1 MEFLVIAIIVLV
13 VIISQKFLFRYDVK
27 KIKGIAENRKELDE
41 LAKKYPSNV
50 ELCKT
55 YLKMLKNE
63 TVKVEENKESDASL
77 YIAISNK
84 ITIANVRDSFTRI
97 QTIAHECLH
106 SVQDRK
112 MLLFNFIYSN
122 IYILYFIVIC
132 ILALFKILPYKLM
145 FLTILIILGM
155 VYYAVRAYLENDAM
169 TKAKYLAKEYMD
181 DAKITTKEET
191 DRIVEG
197 FDELNNIAIKATNY
211 SLLLS
216 VMVQTFIF
224 SIICF
229 IR

>member
-1 MEFLVIAIIVLV
+1 MEFLVIAIIVLI
-13 VIISQKFLFRYDVK
+13 VIISQKFLYGYDVK
-27 KIKGIAENRKELDE
+27 KIKEIAENKKELDE
-41 LAKKYPSNV
+41 LAKKYPSNID
-50 ELCKT
+50 LCKT

-63 TVKVEENKESDASL
+63 TVKIEENKESNASL

-106 SVQDRK
+106 SIQDRK

-122 IYILYFIVIC
+122 IYILFFIIIC
-132 ILALFKILPYKLM
+132 VLALFKILPYKLM

-169 TKAKYLAKEYMD
+169 TKAKYLAKEYMEE
-181 DAKITTKEET
+181 AKITTKEET
-191 DRIVEG
+191 DKIIEG

-216 VMVQTFIF
+216 VMVQIFVF
-224 SIICF
+224 SIICY

>member
-13 VIISQKFLFRYDVK
+13 VIISQKFLFGYDVK

-41 LAKKYPSNV
+41 LAKKYPSNI

-63 TVKVEENKESDASL
+63 TVKIEENKESDASL

-106 SVQDRK
+106 SIQDKK

-122 IYILYFIVIC
+122 IYLLYFIVIC

-181 DAKITTKEET
+181 NAKITTKEET
-191 DRIVEG
+191 DKIVSG

>member
-13 VIISQKFLFRYDVK
+13 VIISQKSLFGYDVK
-27 KIKGIAENRKELDE
+27 RIKGIAENRKELDE
-41 LAKKYPSNV
+41 LAKKYPSNI

-169 TKAKYLAKEYMD
+169 IKAKYLAKEYID

-191 DRIVEG
+191 DKIVDG

>member
-106 SVQDRK
+106 SIQDRK

-122 IYILYFIVIC
+122 IYISYFIVIC

-191 DRIVEG
+191 DKIVEG

>member
-13 VIISQKFLFRYDVK
+13 IIISQKFLFGYDIKKVK
-27 KIKGIAENRKELDE
+27 DIAENKKELDE
-41 LAKKYPSNV
+41 LAKKYPSNI

-63 TVKVEENKESDASL
+63 SVKIEENKESDASL

-106 SVQDRK
+106 SIQDKK

-122 IYILYFIVIC
+122 IYFLYFIVIC
-132 ILALFKILPYKLM
+132 ILAVFKILPYKLM

-169 TKAKYLAKEYMD
+169 TKARYLAKEYMD
-181 DAKITTKEET
+181 EAKITTKEET
-191 DRIVEG
+191 DKIVAG

>member
-1 MEFLVIAIIVLV
+1 MEFLVIAIIVLI
-13 VIISQKFLFRYDVK
+13 VIISQKFLYGYDVK
-27 KIKGIAENRKELDE
+27 KIKEIAENKKELDE
-41 LAKKYPSNV
+41 LAKKYPSNID
-50 ELCKT
+50 LCKT

-63 TVKVEENKESDASL
+63 TVKIEENKESNASL

-106 SVQDRK
+106 SIQDRK

-122 IYILYFIVIC
+122 IYILFFIIIC
-132 ILALFKILPYKLM
+132 VLALFKILLYKLM

-169 TKAKYLAKEYMD
+169 TKAKYLAKEYMEE
-181 DAKITTKEET
+181 AKITTKEET
-191 DRIVEG
+191 DKIIEG

-216 VMVQTFIF
+216 VMVQIFVF
-224 SIICF
+224 SIICY